1 MARSEKSAPEKLG
14 TKRPIV
20 SVDRVQRL
28 RAVAD
33 AQAARATRRKL
44 FANHLFADP
53 AWDILLALYETALH
67 GQECGLEGLS
77 SAGLAAKP
85 LLLWIDALNEE
96 GLVAIRR
103 ANPPTFRLTLSGLS
117 RMESYFSS
125 PIDASHY

>member
-1 MARSEKSAPEKLG
+1 
-14 TKRPIV
+14 V

-33 AQAARATRRKL
+33 AQAARATRRRL

-67 GQECGLEGLS
+67 GMECGLEGLS
-77 SAGLAAKP
+77 TAGLASKP

-103 ANPPTFRLTLSGLS
+103 TNPPAFRLTLSGLS
-117 RMESYFSS
+117 RMESFFSS
-125 PIDASHY
+125 LTDVSHC

>member
-1 MARSEKSAPEKLG
+1 M
-14 TKRPIV
+14 

-33 AQAARATRRKL
+33 AQAARAARRKL

-77 SAGLAAKP
+77 SAGLAAVEGEHE
-85 LLLWIDALNEE
+85 LLPPALPQ

-103 ANPPTFRLTLSGLS
+103 TSPPTFRLTLSGLS
-117 RMESYFSS
+117 RMETFFSS
-125 PIDASHY
+125 PIDRHHC